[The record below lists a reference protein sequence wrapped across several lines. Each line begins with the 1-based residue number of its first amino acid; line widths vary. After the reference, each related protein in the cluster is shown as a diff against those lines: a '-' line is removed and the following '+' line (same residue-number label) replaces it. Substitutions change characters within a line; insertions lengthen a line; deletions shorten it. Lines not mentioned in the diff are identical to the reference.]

1 MSATIKDVAKLAGV
15 SPSTVTRTCQN
26 LPSISE
32 ETKRKVRS
40 AMSALGYTSNYPDP
54 QQTAPAVKSTAIIF
68 PPFRRSDLSEN
79 TFYLKSSCGIASL
92 CREYHWTVSM
102 VMGETEEELLE
113 NAKLLI
119 ESGRADSFLF
129 LYSKNQDILIDYF
142 HSSGIPYVLIGKVSA
157 YPSETIYVDSD
168 NLLAAREAVDYLISL
183 GHSRI
188 AYLSG
193 DTSFLFNQDRYAGY
207 VQSLMQH
214 QLPFLPEH
222 TFHME
227 DLSQEAGLARMKS
240 VFTGQSA
247 PTALLVSDD
256 MLIRE
261 LECRLIEW
269 NIRIPEQLSLITFND
284 SSIALHHVPQLTAI
298 NINPWQ
304 LGAEAVR
311 QLKLHL
317 DSPMDM
323 ASKVLVP
330 HRLVIRDS
338 CAPLCEAPF
347 LNQKT

>member
-26 LPSISE
+26 QPSISE

-54 QQTAPAVKSTAIIF
+54 QQTSSAVKSTAIVF
-68 PPFRRSDLSEN
+68 PPLKRSDLSEN

-92 CREYHWTVSM
+92 CREYRWTVSM

-129 LYSKNQDILIDYF
+129 LYFKNQDILIDYF
-142 HSSGIPYVLIGKVSA
+142 HSAGIPYVLIGKVSA
-157 YPSETIYVDSD
+157 YPNETIYVDSD
-168 NLLAAREAVDYLISL
+168 NLLAAREAVDYLIEL

-188 AYLSG
+188 AFLNG

-214 QLPFLPEH
+214 QLPFLPEY

-227 DLSQEAGLARMKS
+227 DLSREEGLARMRS

-269 NIRIPEQLSLITFND
+269 HIRIPEQLSLITFND

-298 NINPWQ
+298 DINPWQ

-311 QLKLHL
+311 QLKLYS

-323 ASKVLVP
+323 VSKVLVP
-330 HRLVIRDS
+330 HRLVLRDS
-338 CAPLCEAPF
+338 CAPLPSRAV
-347 LNQKT
+347 

>member
-26 LPSISE
+26 QPSISE

-54 QQTAPAVKSTAIIF
+54 QQTSSAVKSTAIVF
-68 PPFRRSDLSEN
+68 PPLKRSDLSEN

-92 CREYHWTVSM
+92 CREYRWTVSM

-142 HSSGIPYVLIGKVSA
+142 HSAGIPYVLIGKVSA
-157 YPSETIYVDSD
+157 YPNETIYVDSD
-168 NLLAAREAVDYLISL
+168 NLLAAREAVDYLIEL

-188 AYLSG
+188 AFLNG

-214 QLPFLPEH
+214 QLPFLPEY
-222 TFHME
+222 T
-227 DLSQEAGLARMKS
+227 
-240 VFTGQSA
+240 
-247 PTALLVSDD
+247 
-256 MLIRE
+256 
-261 LECRLIEW
+261 
-269 NIRIPEQLSLITFND
+269 LSLIH
-284 SSIALHHVPQLTAI
+284 I
-298 NINPWQ
+298 
-304 LGAEAVR
+304 
-311 QLKLHL
+311 
-317 DSPMDM
+317 
-323 ASKVLVP
+323 
-330 HRLVIRDS
+330 
-338 CAPLCEAPF
+338 
-347 LNQKT
+347 